1 MAVESFALSVLEK
14 QEQEEVGLVVVVK
27 KDFVGLKV
35 WREWKFGVWIVRA
48 EIAIVLWSLYIV
60 TLFWIALSYLNEA
73 LRGYRAFWFAKRF
86 WVGKLDMTWSH
97 LGGKWILKNKMN
109 FFFFFWVQKY
119 YRLAVSHSITKIK

>member
-60 TLFWIALSYLNEA
+60 TLFWIALSYLKLWGVVE
-73 LRGYRAFWFAKRF
+73 LFGLQRRF

-109 FFFFFWVQKY
+109 FFFFFGCKN
-119 YRLAVSHSITKIK
+119 IID

>member
-27 KDFVGLKV
+27 MDFVGLKV

-48 EIAIVLWSLYIV
+48 ETAIVLWSLYIV

-73 LRGYRAFWFAKRF
+73 LRGCRAFWFAKRF
-86 WVGKLDMTWSH
+86 WVGKLDMTGAH
-97 LGGKWILKNKMN
+97 LGGKLN
-109 FFFFFWVQKY
+109 
-119 YRLAVSHSITKIK
+119 

>member
-1 MAVESFALSVLEK
+1 MAGESFALSVLEK

-60 TLFWIALSYLNEA
+60 TLFWIALSYLKLWGVVE
-73 LRGYRAFWFAKRF
+73 LFGLQRRF
-86 WVGKLDMTWSH
+86 WVGKLDMTWAH
-97 LGGKWILKNKMN
+97 LGGKWI
-109 FFFFFWVQKY
+109 
-119 YRLAVSHSITKIK
+119 

>member
-60 TLFWIALSYLNEA
+60 TLFWIALSYLKLWGVVE
-73 LRGYRAFWFAKRF
+73 LFGLQSAFEWEN
-86 WVGKLDMTWSH
+86 
-97 LGGKWILKNKMN
+97 WI
-109 FFFFFWVQKY
+109 W
-119 YRLAVSHSITKIK
+119 HGPT